1 MFASEARFFGI
12 PCTTETKK
20 TSTMATII
28 DFNARILS
36 NKMGYYFRADT
47 DILIDTDF
55 SSIQN

>member
-1 MFASEARFFGI
+1 MFASEALFWDSLYHR
-12 PCTTETKK
+12 TKK